1 MPTGTV
7 SYQIVEKYFD
17 CGTVKELIDCT
28 SGAIYYVDDLL
39 LSGGTPIQT
48 GTTFV
53 GNFNFSAGTSGLTAV
68 NYVRELQGSSTIT
81 FNGIVSQLAN
91 CNSYSPTMTPTP
103 TSSAT
108 VTPTPTLTPTP
119 TPTLQPNSLFVYS
132 ACTGANRIVVQTL
145 PVPGAANAIGQTF
158 NLSGTCWSFVGTFT
172 SPYTAPSGFVRTN
185 YTGNYFG
192 TPSTVYNSCAACVG
206 APIPLQSYRAWNVLW
221 SFNVDCAPCGLSG
234 GGTAITLYTPYSATT
249 LNDGV
254 IMYTNVYLT
263 TAFAPGRWFQRN
275 NKIYYNDGY
284 DGISFFCN
292 VGGGC

>member
-7 SYQIVEKYFD
+7 TYQIVDKYFD

-28 SGAIYYVDDLL
+28 TSSIYYVDDLL
-39 LSGGTPIQT
+39 LSGGTPITT

-53 GNFNFSAGTSGLTAV
+53 GNFNFSAGTTGLTAV
-68 NYVRELQGSSTIT
+68 TYVRELQGSSTIT
-81 FNGIVSQLAN
+81 FNGIVNQLVDCSA
-91 CNSYSPTMTPTP
+91 YSPTPSPTVTSTITPTVTPTVTPTP
-103 TSSAT
+103 TSSLPLNILY
-108 VTPTPTLTPTP
+108 V
-119 TPTLQPNSLFVYS
+119 FS
-132 ACTGANRIVVQTL
+132 ACTGSNRVVVQTQ
-145 PVPGAANAIGQTF
+145 PVSGVTTTGKTINY
-158 NLSGTCWSFVGTFT
+158 SGTCWSYVGAF
-172 SPYTAPSGFVRTN
+172 TAPYSSPPGYIRTD

-206 APIPLQSYRAWNVLW
+206 APIPLPSYRAWNVLW
-221 SFNVDCAPCGLSG
+221 SFGVDCAPCGLTG

-263 TAFAPGRWFQRN
+263 TVFPPNRWFSRSG
-275 NKIYYNDGY
+275 KIYYNDGY
-284 DGISFFCN
+284 DGISFICN